1 QDKDQDKDNAETK
14 EGKKDENEMKN
25 ARLPSSPEKDRLPET
40 PGMEKPQPQPEGDKP
55 VPVAAQQE
63 SREEKERR
71 EARAI
76 LMERRDIEPGCP
88 VPQRSPEI
96 PPDKDY

>member
-1 QDKDQDKDNAETK
+1 MENRSPSRKITSPFRSRTK
-14 EGKKDENEMKN
+14 GKQG
-25 ARLPSSPEKDRLPET
+25 EKGT
-40 PGMEKPQPQPEGDKP
+40 Q
-55 VPVAAQQE
+55 
-63 SREEKERR
+63 

>member
-1 QDKDQDKDNAETK
+1 MSAN
-14 EGKKDENEMKN
+14 GC
-25 ARLPSSPEKDRLPET
+25 
-40 PGMEKPQPQPEGDKP
+40 
-55 VPVAAQQE
+55 VPFSGLDVFPFRTFLAAAQKE

>member
-1 QDKDQDKDNAETK
+1 MKNTPLPSNPDKDKLPKTPGNEKKLPAPGPE
-14 EGKKDENEMKN
+14 EGK
-25 ARLPSSPEKDRLPET
+25 A
-40 PGMEKPQPQPEGDKP
+40 
-55 VPVAAQQE
+55 VPVAQQKE

-88 VPQRSPEI
+88 FPQRSPEI